1 MLAVLSVAFEHG
13 IEVEILASNPVKG
26 VRRPKKP
33 KRVDAIGNP
42 NIRVVENEE
51 ANRPWSDAEWSHAL
65 SHAPLHLLVTIL
77 LAGLLGMRRKK
88 IVNLSPTAWDRQ
100 KDTIR
105 RRSAKGNVW
114 VTIGA
119 PKRLTSALKSLHARF
134 PFSVARLAVNSHGRP
149 WTLEG
154 HKASFFKL
162 IGEWEETGYVVPGLT
177 FHGLRHTA
185 ATRLREAGYDL
196 RTIADF
202 LGQKTE
208 GMAGHYSKRADLTKK
223 LQGIA
228 QAIDTDPRNAE

>member
-1 MLAVLSVAFEHG
+1 
-13 IEVEILASNPVKG
+13 
-26 VRRPKKP
+26 
-33 KRVDAIGNP
+33 
-42 NIRVVENEE
+42 
-51 ANRPWSDAEWSHAL
+51 
-65 SHAPLHLLVTIL
+65 
-77 LAGLLGMRRKK
+77 MRRKE
-88 IVNLSPTAWDRQ
+88 IVELSLTAWDRQ

-119 PKRLTSALKSLHARF
+119 PKRLTAVLETLHARF
-134 PFSVARLAVNSHGRP
+134 PFSVTRLAVNSHGRP

-162 IGEWEETGYVVPGLT
+162 IGEWEKTGYVAPGLT

-223 LQGIA
+223 LRGIA
-228 QAIDTDPRNAE
+228 QAIDADPRNAE